1 MPYAAILCQPW
12 SPMNKPKNKKIVVK
26 IGSTLITD
34 GGRGL
39 DRKMIADWA
48 RQMSEL
54 RTDGV
59 DVVLVSSGSI
69 AEGITRLDLKTRPTN
84 ISELQAT
91 AAVGQMGLVQAY
103 EVCFQEH
110 GLHSA
115 QILLTHADL
124 SNRKRYLNA
133 RSTLRTLLAY
143 GAVPVVN
150 ENDSVSNEE
159 IRFGDNDTLGALV
172 ANLIEAD
179 LLIILTDQD
188 GLYDSHPIHNPGAKL
203 VSQADANDIRLLD
216 YAGPSSG
223 HLGSGGMQTKVS
235 AAQLAA
241 RSGTHTV
248 IAAGKCENVII
259 RLAHGEAIGSF
270 LKAGEGH
277 LAARKQWLA
286 GHMSCSGRLQ
296 LDDGAV
302 DVLQHKNASL
312 LPIGVKQVTGVFN
325 RGEVVAC
332 IDLSGREIARGLVN
346 YASDE
351 CKQIVGQPSAKIP
364 EILGYEDD
372 PELINREN
380 LILTT

>member
-1 MPYAAILCQPW
+1 
-12 SPMNKPKNKKIVVK
+12 MNRYNKVVVK
-26 IGSTLITD
+26 IGSTLLTA
-34 GGRGL
+34 GGKGL
-39 DRKMIADWA
+39 DHAMIAGWA
-48 RQMSEL
+48 EQLARL
-54 RTDGV
+54 RAQGV

-69 AEGITRLDLKTRPTN
+69 AEGITRLGLKARPTN

-103 EVCFQEH
+103 EACFQSH

-124 SNRKRYLNA
+124 SNRSRYLNA
-133 RSTLRTLLAY
+133 RTTLRALLKF
-143 GAVPVVN
+143 GTVPVVN

-159 IRFGDNDTLGALV
+159 IRFGDNDTLGAMV

-179 LLIILTDQD
+179 LLIILTDQQ
-188 GLYDSHPIHNPGAKL
+188 GLFDANPGDNPDARLIERATAGDPKL
-203 VSQADANDIRLLD
+203 TE
-216 YAGPSSG
+216 YAGPSGG

-248 IAAGKCENVII
+248 IVSGREPDVI
-259 RLAHGEAIGSF
+259 RRVVEGEAIGTF
-270 LKAGEGH
+270 LEASEGH

-286 GHMSCSGRLQ
+286 GHMRCVGSLT

-302 DVLQHKNASL
+302 DVLVNRNASL
-312 LPIGVKQVTGVFN
+312 LPIGVKSVSGIFN

-332 IDLSGREIARGLVN
+332 LAPDGTEVARGLVN
-346 YASDE
+346 YPSDE
-351 CKQIVGQPSAKIP
+351 CKQIIGKASGLIP
-364 EILGYEDD
+364 QILGYQDD

-380 LILTT
+380 LILMKAQ

>member
-1 MPYAAILCQPW
+1 
-12 SPMNKPKNKKIVVK
+12 MNRYKKVVVK
-26 IGSTLITD
+26 IGSALLTA
-34 GGRGL
+34 GGKGL
-39 DRKMIADWA
+39 DRDVITAWA
-48 RQMSEL
+48 EQMAQL
-54 RTDGV
+54 RAEGV

-69 AEGITRLDLKTRPTN
+69 AEGITRLGLKSRPRN
-84 ISELQAT
+84 LSELQAT

-103 EVCFQEH
+103 EACFQAH
-110 GLHSA
+110 GIHSA

-133 RSTLRTLLAY
+133 RATLRALL
-143 GAVPVVN
+143 GFGTVPVIN

-179 LLIILTDQD
+179 LLIILTDQQ
-188 GLYDSHPIHNPGAKL
+188 GLFDANPADNPDARLIERADARDPKL
-203 VSQADANDIRLLD
+203 VE

-223 HLGSGGMQTKVS
+223 DLGRGGMQTKVS

-248 IAAGKCENVII
+248 IVSGKLDNVIT
-259 RLAHGEAIGSF
+259 RVVQGEPLGSF
-270 LKAGEGH
+270 LEASEGH
-277 LAARKQWLA
+277 MAARKQWLA
-286 GHMSCSGRLQ
+286 GHMRCAGELI

-302 DVLQHKNASL
+302 DVLLNRNASL
-312 LPIGVKQVTGVFN
+312 LPIGVKAVRGVFN

-332 IDLSGREIARGLVN
+332 LAPDGAEIARGLVN
-346 YASDE
+346 YPSDE
-351 CKQIVGQPSAKIP
+351 CKQIIGKDSRQIP
-364 EILGYEDD
+364 QILGYQDD

-380 LILTT
+380 LILTKV

>member
-1 MPYAAILCQPW
+1 
-12 SPMNKPKNKKIVVK
+12 MNKPRYNKIVVK
-26 IGSTLITD
+26 VGSSLIID

-39 DRKMIADWA
+39 DRKMIANWA
-48 RQMSEL
+48 EQMSEL
-54 RTDGV
+54 RANGV

-69 AEGITRLDLKTRPTN
+69 AEGITRLNLKTRPTN

-133 RSTLRTLLAY
+133 RTTLRTLLAY
-143 GAVPVVN
+143 GTVPVVN

-179 LLIILTDQD
+179 LLIILTDQE
-188 GLYDSHPIHNPGAKL
+188 GLYDSHPGHNPGAKL
-203 VSQADANDIRLLD
+203 ITHADANDPQLLS

-223 HLGSGGMQTKVS
+223 HLGRGGMQTKVR
-235 AAQLAA
+235 AAHLAA

-248 IAAGKCENVII
+248 IASGKCDNVIL
-259 RLAHGEAIGSF
+259 RLVRGEAIGSF
-270 LKAGEGH
+270 LEAREGH

-286 GHMSCSGRLQ
+286 GHMRCSGNLH
-296 LDDGAV
+296 LDEGAV
-302 DVLQHKNASL
+302 DVLQNKNASL
-312 LPIGVKQVTGVFN
+312 LPIGVKKVEGVFN
-325 RGEVVAC
+325 RGEVVSC
-332 IDLSGREIARGLVN
+332 LDLKGREMARGLVN

-351 CKQIVGQPSAKIP
+351 CKQIIGKPSSEIP
-364 EILGYEDD
+364 QILGYEDD

-380 LILTT
+380 LILTR